1 MRFGVPKTHLTAY
14 SCPFFVTFLPILIIF
29 ILFSP
34 VNTKADS
41 ALVSHPARTLK
52 NWFGVILPA
61 PYLAVRC
68 AQTINCGKELQDS
81 AACYAHIGAAVT
93 STQMRTTRSYFL
105 EDLEKLSKDKNAL
118 KILKRIHRLLF
129 TDQARKFNLSTVALE
144 EFNGDKGE
152 ALQFLAVFF
161 MAREVEPDPWDRELY
176 ELRNQTNQL
185 LVIGMN
191 RGQIEGYPPGV
202 KPNKTGIYHFYSI
215 GEIAAKMRDR
225 GIHKRYASTIPFVA
239 NEAYEFVVNRLWGL
253 VAGYEDI
260 YTGYAGVSFALSNNV
275 ERFTGADFD
284 TFQSQY
290 SKFGPVAVGQ
300 FLKDDLG
307 GSESFCNDF
316 VPYKSGMQFSEYY
329 YGR

>member
-1 MRFGVPKTHLTAY
+1 MRFGVPKTHFAAY
-14 SCPFFVTFLPILIIF
+14 NYAFFVTFLPILFIF

-34 VNTKADS
+34 INTKADS
-41 ALVSHPARTLK
+41 ALISHPARTLK
-52 NWFGVILPA
+52 NWFGAILPS

-68 AQTINCGKELQDS
+68 AQTINCGNELQDS

-93 STQMRTTRSYFL
+93 SAQMRNSRSYFL

-118 KILKRIHRLLF
+118 NVLKRIHRLFF
-129 TDQARKFNLSTVALE
+129 TDQASKFNLWTITLK
-144 EFNGDKGE
+144 EFNGDKRK

-161 MAREVEPDPWDRELY
+161 MAREVVPDPWDKELY

-185 LVIGMN
+185 LVIRMKSGD
-191 RGQIEGYPPGV
+191 IEGYPPGV
-202 KPNKTGIYHFYSI
+202 KPNNTGIYHFYSI

-239 NEAYEFVVNRLWGL
+239 NEAYEIVVNRLWGL
-253 VAGYEDI
+253 AAGNEDI
-260 YTGYAGVSFALSNNV
+260 YTGYAGASFALSNNK

-284 TFQSQY
+284 TFQEQY
-290 SKFGPVAVGQ
+290 SKLGTAAVGQ

-316 VPYKSGMQFSEYY
+316 VPYKSGMQFSEY
-329 YGR
+329 